1 MNLEL
6 YFCNMQVCLYKRVTF
21 ELFWI
26 TVSPKMIFDRSVTA
40 SRSIV
45 TGFSGC
51 CLGEVSSG
59 GGITSRY
66 PGASEKLWTDASQTE
81 KNNKNS
87 TKHICPARAALYWKW
102 YEQAWDLFGAGVERA
117 QGILSLFNKLWH
129 KCTPTAS
136 KGLDAVSLS
145 GLISHY
151 SPIPEVPPVA
161 PLSHGAIPTL
171 LAWHIPYHHH
181 PHLPSTT
188 HLSFKIPPL
197 PIIYSGEK

>member
-1 MNLEL
+1 
-6 YFCNMQVCLYKRVTF
+6 MQVCLYKRVTF

-102 YEQAWDLFGAGVERA
+102 YEQARDLFGAGVERA
-117 QGILSLFNKLWH
+117 QGILSLFNKL
-129 KCTPTAS
+129 
-136 KGLDAVSLS
+136 
-145 GLISHY
+145 
-151 SPIPEVPPVA
+151 
-161 PLSHGAIPTL
+161 
-171 LAWHIPYHHH
+171 
-181 PHLPSTT
+181 
-188 HLSFKIPPL
+188 
-197 PIIYSGEK
+197 